1 MLIIAIHF
9 AIMMKQ
15 FFRNNIYRS
24 VLLSLV
30 FLFVGA
36 NCLADNNP
44 AENTQDEQVEKLDA
58 GALIIDHLLD
68 SYEWHIFTW
77 KDKHVSV
84 PLTII
89 VYTDGHL
96 YSFSSKH
103 FHHEPTYTIVNKS
116 GEEVTFTIAGEE
128 SSHKGK
134 VVRLMD
140 DGTEVVPIDISIT
153 KNVMGLFIS
162 CATLLIIFFFV
173 VRGYKKRG
181 EGAPKGI
188 QALIEPVYIFV
199 RDEIAKNSIGE
210 KKYERYLP
218 YLVTVF
224 FFILIS
230 NLLGLIPF
238 FPFGANLTGNIGV
251 TAVLALFTFVI
262 TNFMGTKH
270 YYKDIFNTPGVPWW
284 LKVPMPLM
292 PLIEVVGV
300 FTKPFVLAVRLFA
313 NITAGHIVILGFVSL
328 IFVLGEISVA
338 AGGAMSVLSLVLA
351 VFVDCL
357 ELLVAFIQAYVFTLL
372 SAIYFGMASKSEE

>member
-1 MLIIAIHF
+1 
-9 AIMMKQ
+9 MKQ
-15 FFRNNIYRS
+15 VFKIRIYRS
-24 VLLSLV
+24 VLLSLAL
-30 FLFVGA
+30 LFVGA
-36 NCLADNNP
+36 VCKAD
-44 AENTQDEQVEKLDA
+44 ETQTSNTQEEQTEKLDA

-77 KDKHVSV
+77 KGKHVTV
-84 PLTII
+84 PLTVI

-103 FHHEPTYTIVNKS
+103 FHHEPTYTIVNKD
-116 GEEVTFTIAGEE
+116 GESLTFTIAGEQ
-128 SSHKGK
+128 SPHKGK

-162 CATLLIIFFFV
+162 CAALLIIFFFV
-173 VRGYKKRG
+173 ARGYKKRG